1 MVAVPSGQI
10 AADFMGEVAKNEAG
24 LVWIARKEWAK
35 TRAKKLQLFI
45 AGLKLG
51 VADVVADPNGAQA
64 AEKNYL
70 KVASPISASD
80 FDFALPPADLKY

>member
-24 LVWIARKEWAK
+24 LVWIARKEWAE
-35 TRAKKLQLFI
+35 TRVPRSLSFI
-45 AGLKLG
+45 VGLKLD
-51 VADVVADPNGAQA
+51 VADVVADPNGA
-64 AEKNYL
+64 KF
-70 KVASPISASD
+70 ASPMSTSD